1 MQNKKIFCIL
11 FIIVF
16 LCILFFFFISAPGN
30 FPTGI
35 IFQIAPGNSL
45 RSVSSG
51 LKEDHIIRSRLTF
64 ETLVMLFSGEKRV
77 ISADYYFENKLSVLE
92 VAWRISKGE
101 HHMAPIAF
109 TIPEGYNNTQIADIF
124 VSKLSNFDKNEFLL
138 KTQGLEGRLF
148 PDTYFFF
155 TTASEKEV
163 LESIRKNFEKKMSLI
178 RADILN
184 AKKTTGRTEQDI
196 IIMASL
202 IEGEAKGDIDRK
214 VISGILWKRL
224 SIGMPLQ
231 ADAAT
236 SAALLQKE
244 GYEVVGV
251 FIKTWHPDFLECNE
265 KEERRDA
272 MRVAAH
278 LDIPFLTFDFED
290 VYKKEVADY
299 MISEYKA
306 GRTPNPDVMCNKQ
319 VKFGAFLKKAISM
332 GADYVATGHYARV
345 ARASRKFKVLKVR
358 KEGRLYKL
366 NEPYELLTGRDSAKD
381 QSYFLWTLR
390 QEQLKRILFPV
401 GHLKQTEVRK
411 LSKKFNLPV

>member
-184 AKKTTGRTEQDI
+184 SKKTTGRTEQDI

-231 ADAAT
+231 ADAAPET
-236 SAALLQKE
+236 YKTKGLPKIPIGNPGLEALKATIYPQSSPYLYYLHDKN
-244 GYEVVGV
+244 GDIHYA
-251 FIKTWHPDFLECNE
+251 KSFLEHRQN
-265 KEERRDA
+265 
-272 MRVAAH
+272 
-278 LDIPFLTFDFED
+278 
-290 VYKKEVADY
+290 
-299 MISEYKA
+299 
-306 GRTPNPDVMCNKQ
+306 
-319 VKFGAFLKKAISM
+319 
-332 GADYVATGHYARV
+332 
-345 ARASRKFKVLKVR
+345 VLKY
-358 KEGRLYKL
+358 L
-366 NEPYELLTGRDSAKD
+366 
-381 QSYFLWTLR
+381 Q
-390 QEQLKRILFPV
+390 
-401 GHLKQTEVRK
+401 
-411 LSKKFNLPV
+411 